1 MGRIRGQSE
10 CLGIQKSF
18 FFLLVT
24 VLASCTRSV
33 NIDQGSFLTL
43 EIGDHKDTVLAKLVT
58 LEDVS
63 SVWPVL
69 ALEELDHFPMLDEPG
84 DRLIRLA
91 SVELDLPPERGEQQY
106 LLNYDSWSFSEKSKG
121 SRVVLIFDDEKLA
134 HVSYTR
140 PTLGSP

>member
-1 MGRIRGQSE
+1 
-10 CLGIQKSF
+10 
-18 FFLLVT
+18 
-24 VLASCTRSV
+24 
-33 NIDQGSFLTL
+33 L
-43 EIGDHKDTVLAKLVT
+43 EIGDHKDTELAKLVT

-84 DRLIRLA
+84 DRLVRLA

-106 LLNYDSWSFSEKSKG
+106 LLSYDSWSFSENSKG

-140 PTLGSP
+140 PTLGFP